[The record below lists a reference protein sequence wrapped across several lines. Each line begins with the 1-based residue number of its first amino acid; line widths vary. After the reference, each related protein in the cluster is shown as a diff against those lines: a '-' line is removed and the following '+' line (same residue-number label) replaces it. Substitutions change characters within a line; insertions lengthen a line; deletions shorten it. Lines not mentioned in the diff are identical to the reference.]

1 MKFLIFFL
9 IFFIR
14 FSFAKE
20 QLYMSLKF
28 NEVNFRAGPG
38 MDFPILFTYR
48 LKYSPI
54 KIVGEYDNWF
64 KVVDKDGDSGWV
76 SEHLLSKFRSF
87 ITIKDIQYIYS
98 SHKKNAH
105 PIFKIENNITG
116 KLIKCK
122 SSRCKI
128 KVNGVKGWIDRD
140 GIWGVNEIE

>member
-1 MKFLIFFL
+1 MKILIFFL
-9 IFFIR
+9 LLTKLAYAEDR
-14 FSFAKE
+14 
-20 QLYMSLKF
+20 LYMSLKF

-48 LKYSPI
+48 LKYSPV

-87 ITIKDIQYIYS
+87 ITTKDIQYIYS
-98 SHKKNAH
+98 SYKDTAY
-105 PIFKIENNITG
+105 PISRIEKNITG

-122 SSRCKI
+122 QHRCKV
-128 KVNGVKGWIDRD
+128 KVRGVKGWLDKD
-140 GIWGVNEIE
+140 GIWGYDEII

>member
-9 IFFIR
+9 LFTKFV
-14 FSFAKE
+14 FAE
-20 QLYMSLKF
+20 DRLYMSLKF

-48 LKYSPI
+48 LKYSPV

-64 KVVDKDGDSGWV
+64 KVIDKDGDSGWV

-98 SHKKNAH
+98 SYKDDAY
-105 PIFKIENNITG
+105 PIFRIEKNLTG

-122 SSRCKI
+122 NDRCKI
-128 KVNGVKGWIDRD
+128 KINGIKGWIDKD
-140 GIWGVNEIE
+140 GIWGYEEVI